1 MPIPLLIQAES
12 RAVPLADK
20 SVHCIVTS
28 PPYFSLR
35 DYGTGVWHGGEP
47 GCDHR
52 QKAGGVRNTGR
63 DRAAS
68 GGTFHDS
75 PRIEATLTPQYAHTC
90 GHCGATRIDQQLG
103 LEKLHDCAGWATGQD
118 CGACYICHM
127 REVARECWRVLR
139 DDGVM
144 FVNIGDSYAGSW
156 GAQSRPNGT
165 DLKSTLQGG
174 SMLSARQITAHP
186 KGTHTGSLKHTP
198 GLKNKDLCGI
208 PWRLAFALQ
217 ADGWTLRSE
226 IIWHKPNPMP
236 ESVTDRPTRSHEQV
250 FLFSKKER
258 YFYDAEAIRDQS
270 VIESSGTGYHRQRRL
285 SDGHQRTRP
294 PEANRIAYGD
304 LERRPGILCPE
315 TGRNAR
321 TVWEIATEP
330 FSGPHFATMPT
341 ALVRRCIL
349 AGTSEHG
356 VCSACKAP
364 WLREMERTTIPD
376 PRANGSRFDLGKSAH
391 HGHVQ
396 QGERYLKQAGAWRPT
411 CTCGAPSTRAIVF
424 DPFCGSGTTLAV
436 ACAVGRDSLGTDLSY
451 PYLHDIARLRLA
463 DLVAQPSLLYD
474 APRIEHNPRAE
485 QITLL

>member
-28 PPYFSLR
+28 PPYWGLR
-35 DYGTGVWHGGEP
+35 SYGIGTENGE
-47 GCDHR
+47 
-52 QKAGGVRNTGR
+52 
-63 DRAAS
+63 
-68 GGTFHDS
+68 
-75 PRIEATLTPQYAHTC
+75 
-90 GHCGATRIDQQLG
+90 LG
-103 LEKLHDCAGWATGQD
+103 LESVHDCHGAFTGHN

-174 SMLSARQITAHP
+174 SMLSARQIAAHP

-198 GLKNKDLCGI
+198 GLKNKDLCMI
-208 PWRLAFALQ
+208 PARLALALQ

-236 ESVTDRPTRSHEQV
+236 ENVTDRPTRSHEQI
-250 FLFSKKER
+250 FLFSKRER
-258 YFYDAEAIRDQS
+258 YFYDSEAIKE
-270 VIESSGTGYHRQRRL
+270 ESIYPGDTRHLRTDTRKTTEPLCLDNGSRQRTGNPTGSL
-285 SDGHQRTRP
+285 RTSRS
-294 PEANRIAYGD
+294 
-304 LERRPGILCPE
+304 
-315 TGRNAR
+315 
-321 TVWEIATEP
+321 VWSIATEP
-330 FSGPHFATMPT
+330 TANGHFATMPT

-349 AGTSEHG
+349 AGTSVHG

-364 WLREMERTTIPD
+364 WVRKVEQIGPSSWEARKAAGHVGNIGGSSALQVANGATHDFDNRAGGFGTPAQYHTTGWYATCACQA
-376 PRANGSRFDLGKSAH
+376 PRAHA
-391 HGHVQ
+391 
-396 QGERYLKQAGAWRPT
+396 T
-411 CTCGAPSTRAIVF
+411 VF

-436 ACAVGRDSLGTDLSY
+436 ACALGRDSLGTDLSY

-463 DLVAQPSLLYD
+463 ESVAQPSLLYD
-474 APRIEHNPRAE
+474 APRIPHNPRAE
-485 QITLL
+485 QIALL